1 MFPSPS
7 PVHSPAPARSAVR
20 PNAARSHRVCE
31 LRSATVRFADRVVL
45 DRVDLVVGPTARI
58 ALVGDNGAGKSTLLA
73 LLSGDVLPV
82 AGEAQLVLPG
92 GTAHAAQDPRFPTG
106 STVAQ
111 AIDLLLADLR
121 AVEAEIQHVSDR
133 LAAVGTEEQ
142 SALLDQ
148 LGELIDRFEARDGH
162 GVDLRVD
169 AGLEQ
174 LGLGG
179 LDRSRQ
185 VASLSGGERARL
197 ALATALASRAELLLL
212 DEPTNDLDDQALAWL
227 ERRLAAHRGALLV
240 ATHDRAFLD
249 PFADDIVQVRDGRLS
264 RSGDGY
270 AGYLAARAA
279 ERRRQAEL
287 HEEWRTELARSEA
300 LVSANA
306 SRLAAIPRKLEL
318 DGFGH
323 GAFRARSR
331 DHGAVS
337 RIRMAKA
344 RVAALRA
351 APVPPPP
358 EPLRFDPGFAET
370 ADGIAAAAPTGADAQ
385 RPDRCALISLSG
397 IRCTDGAALRMDA
410 WTIRRG
416 DRWLVTGPN
425 GAGKTTL
432 LRVLAG
438 ELTAQH
444 GTIERHAG
452 LRTSWLRQEVA
463 SAPARSVAEY
473 VGGALGL
480 HRVDAA
486 DRLGR
491 FGLLPEEAF
500 ERPVAALS
508 VGQRRRLELAI
519 MLATPSDL
527 ILLDEPTNH
536 LAPELVEQLEDAL
549 DAFDG
554 AVVTVTHDRRWIER
568 AGGSSRVRIDD
579 GAAAAG

>member
-111 AIDLLLADLR
+111 AIDLLLAGLR

-133 LAAVGTEEQ
+133 LAAVGPEEQ
-142 SALLDQ
+142 SALLDR

-249 PFADDIVQVRDGRLS
+249 RFVDDIVQVRDGRLS

-344 RVAALRA
+344 RVTALRT

-358 EPLRFDPGFAET
+358 EPLRFDPGFSQT
-370 ADGIAAAAPTGADAQ
+370 ADGIAAASPTGAQ
-385 RPDRCALISLSG
+385 RPDTGALISLSE

-432 LRVLAG
+432 LRVIAGDLAPD
-438 ELTAQH
+438 A
-444 GTIERHAG
+444 GTLARAAG
-452 LRTSWLRQEVA
+452 LRVAWLRQDA
-463 SAPARSVAEY
+463 AAAPASPVVERFGRAV
-473 VGGALGL
+473 GL
-480 HRVDAA
+480 HREDAA
-486 DRLGR
+486 ARLGA
-491 FGLLPEEAF
+491 FGLIAEAEF
-500 ERPVAALS
+500 DRAVRELS